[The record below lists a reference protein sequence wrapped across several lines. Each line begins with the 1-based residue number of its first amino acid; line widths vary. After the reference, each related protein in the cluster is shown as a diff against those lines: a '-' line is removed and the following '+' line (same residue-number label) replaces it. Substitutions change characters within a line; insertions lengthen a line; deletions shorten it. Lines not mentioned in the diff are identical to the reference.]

1 MNRKNTRRRGVMVME
16 RWRPSAMRAWW
27 PSRAAEEMERFTDE
41 MLAGWPFRTWRR
53 VPAEEMAWS
62 PPLEMYEKDDK
73 FVVRLELPGVN
84 LEEMDI
90 SMVGDTLTIKGER
103 KFKREV
109 KEEEFHRCEMAYGSF
124 ARMITMPAAVDVE
137 HIEATYED
145 GILEVSVPK
154 GKEAKPSKIPV
165 KAKAA

>member
-1 MNRKNTRRRGVMVME
+1 
-16 RWRPSAMRAWW
+16 
-27 PSRAAEEMERFTDE
+27 
-41 MLAGWPFRTWRR
+41 
-53 VPAEEMAWS
+53 
-62 PPLEMYEKDDK
+62 
-73 FVVRLELPGVN
+73 VN

-109 KEEEFHRCEMAYGSF
+109 KEEEYHRCEMAYGSF
-124 ARMITMPAAVDVE
+124 ARLMTMPAAVDVE

-154 GKEAKPSKIPV
+154 GKEAKPSRIPV
-165 KAKAA
+165 KAKATSS